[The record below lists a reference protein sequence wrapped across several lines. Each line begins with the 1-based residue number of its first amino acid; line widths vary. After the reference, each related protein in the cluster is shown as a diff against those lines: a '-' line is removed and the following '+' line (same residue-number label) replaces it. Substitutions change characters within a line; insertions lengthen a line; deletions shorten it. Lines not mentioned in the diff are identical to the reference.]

1 MGHQSQQC
9 KLIVILAGNLFLL
22 SNTILCLPSFCAY
35 RFYEIEPRQLFSHKH
50 KHEKF
55 SKVLL
60 QFGNLTKE
68 TLLSDSLI
76 LYPSRET
83 FTDSLSAILHEIPS
97 LISNMSHPM
106 ESVASGWVGGDNKPP
121 LTTLSPRVALSPR
134 ATSNQER

>member
-1 MGHQSQQC
+1 MLTVPSFI
-9 KLIVILAGNLFLL
+9 KLLSTKYCLTKLFAKQTLSWAPVTTMIVILAGNLFLL

-68 TLLSDSLI
+68 TLLSD
-76 LYPSRET
+76 
-83 FTDSLSAILHEIPS
+83 
-97 LISNMSHPM
+97 
-106 ESVASGWVGGDNKPP
+106 
-121 LTTLSPRVALSPR
+121 
-134 ATSNQER
+134 